1 MTDLIL
7 IKNMVTKPNRYSVF
21 MVGIKANV
29 HTVDDIR
36 KKFENKKYDS
46 VSNLKTV
53 LSLSKINHRSA
64 YMLNWK
70 IINKR
75 LYLSSSIKSLPRYGL
90 IYIVEGNNVYTLS
103 LVETDGPIIPPVSFN
118 ESTTNLIKEGVL

>member
-7 IKNMVTKPNRYSVF
+7 IKNMVTKPSRYSVF

-46 VSNLKTV
+46 VSKLKTV

-103 LVETDGPIIPPVSFN
+103 LVETDGLIIPPVLFN
-118 ESTTNLIKEGVL
+118 ESTANLIKESVL